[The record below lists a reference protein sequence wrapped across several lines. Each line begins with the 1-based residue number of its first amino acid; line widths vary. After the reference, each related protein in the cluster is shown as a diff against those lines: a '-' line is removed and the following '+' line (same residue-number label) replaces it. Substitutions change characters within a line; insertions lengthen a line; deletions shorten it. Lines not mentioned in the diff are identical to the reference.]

1 MWFFVDKLLNTE
13 QLVVVYVLFIDYFT
27 KSKLEIHT
35 RSKPTEFTANTPL
48 REDLGGTNVVTWLK
62 TLWPVVSAD
71 ESFYMDFLILR
82 KRSRLE
88 EIRIPIIWASQF

>member
-13 QLVVVYVLFIDYFT
+13 QLVVVYVLFIDYLT

-48 REDLGGTNVVTWLK
+48 REDLGGTNAVTWLK

-71 ESFYMDFLILR
+71 ELLYIVDAPTSHPWRHFV
-82 KRSRLE
+82 
-88 EIRIPIIWASQF
+88 

>member
-48 REDLGGTNVVTWLK
+48 REDLGGTNAVTWLK

-71 ESFYMDFLILR
+71 ELLYIVDAPTSHPWRHFV
-82 KRSRLE
+82 
-88 EIRIPIIWASQF
+88 